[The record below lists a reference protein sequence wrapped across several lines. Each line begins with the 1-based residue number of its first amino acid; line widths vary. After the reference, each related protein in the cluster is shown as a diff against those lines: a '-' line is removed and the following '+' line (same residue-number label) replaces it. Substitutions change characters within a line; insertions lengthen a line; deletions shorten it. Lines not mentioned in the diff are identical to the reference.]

1 MNWKAL
7 VYADQ
12 TKTHLVAPSLVE
24 AVVADIANRYGVTPG
39 VIRDEDAL
47 TLDPGGM
54 CFTNSNWESAEFGIM
69 GLTVKIRAEHILG
82 MILSGGLSRRDMGDG
97 MTKVYFSYVCAV
109 LPTDAADAID
119 AWLLTLD
126 DGGDRQDLVDKVEGY
141 VVTE

>member
-12 TKTHLVAPSLVE
+12 TKTHFVAPSLVE

-39 VIRDEDAL
+39 VISDEDAL

-54 CFTNSNWESAEFGIM
+54 CFTNSNWESEEFA

-82 MILSGGLSRRDMGDG
+82 MILSGGLSRRDMDNG
-97 MTKVYFSYVCAV
+97 MTKVYFNYVCAV

-126 DGGDRQDLVDKVEGY
+126 DGGDRQDLVNKVAGH
-141 VVTE
+141 VITE